1 MSQVTSQGYFSF
13 HGWAVRFSV
22 LVAKAREIQMAY
34 RGRRD
39 LARMDDRMLA
49 DIGVSRAQA
58 NAEANRRFWDLPKI
72 ASVRRGLTWR
82 GRHRNA

>member
-39 LARMDDRMLA
+39 LARMDDRMFA

-58 NAEANRRFWDLPKI
+58 ARKPTVGFGI
-72 ASVRRGLTWR
+72 
-82 GRHRNA
+82 